1 MKQSGQHAG
10 PGKRPY
16 RKPTV
21 TSERVEETVLAARC
35 RKTPTTPGPTCQAA
49 KRFYG

>member
-1 MKQSGQHAG
+1 MKQTGQHTG

-21 TSERVEETVLAARC
+21 TSERVEETVLATRC
-35 RKTPTTPGPTCQAA
+35 KKLASTPGPTCQSA
-49 KRFYG
+49 KRTYG